1 MLELVGVRDRVIERS
16 VRPAFDSE
24 PEPVEAAEPAAAT

>member
-16 VRPAFDSE
+16 VRPSFEGETSPAKN
-24 PEPVEAAEPAAAT
+24 EPVAAK

>member
-16 VRPAFDSE
+16 VRPSFE
-24 PEPVEAAEPAAAT
+24 NEPATAAT